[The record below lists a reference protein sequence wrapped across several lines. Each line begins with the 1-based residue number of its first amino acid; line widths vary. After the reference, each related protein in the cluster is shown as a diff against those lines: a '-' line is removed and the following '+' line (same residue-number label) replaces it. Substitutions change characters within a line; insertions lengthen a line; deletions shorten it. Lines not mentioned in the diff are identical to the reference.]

1 MHSAFCLHAQAR
13 EEGAR
18 SDEQL
23 PVAAPA
29 NAQQQAAELVQR
41 YRQYVDTHGS
51 AAPPPEAAQSA
62 LRGSKSAGT
71 GEPRPGAD
79 TGERVVQILMT
90 PEDDDIYN

>member
-1 MHSAFCLHAQAR
+1 MCSSMHSAFCLHTQAR

-18 SDEQL
+18 SDEQP

-29 NAQQQAAELVQR
+29 
-41 YRQYVDTHGS
+41 
-51 AAPPPEAAQSA
+51 PEAAQSA